1 LCASVGVPAP
11 VRGVSLSSATLTPL
25 AVSHSVPGGA
35 SVATVVWAVSLTDVD
50 VVTWAA
56 AGLLAALALVCALA
70 ALGLPVE
77 RVGRIGV
84 EIAEGLLFLVVG
96 ADLLAWAVGESPED
110 PLTHVGYVVAAVAV
124 IPILTRRPPTEE
136 TPEPASMWVL
146 AIAAATVAVVLW
158 RLAATR

>member
-1 LCASVGVPAP
+1 
-11 VRGVSLSSATLTPL
+11 
-25 AVSHSVPGGA
+25 
-35 SVATVVWAVSLTDVD
+35 VATVVEAASLTAVD
-50 VVTWAA
+50 MVIWAA
-56 AGLLAALALVCALA
+56 AGLLAALSLVCALA

-96 ADLLAWAVGESPED
+96 ADLLAWAAGGSPDD
-110 PLTHVGYVVAAVAV
+110 PLTHVGYAVAAVAV
-124 IPILTRRPPTEE
+124 IPILTRRPTTDEAQ
-136 TPEPASMWVL
+136 EPVPPSMWVL